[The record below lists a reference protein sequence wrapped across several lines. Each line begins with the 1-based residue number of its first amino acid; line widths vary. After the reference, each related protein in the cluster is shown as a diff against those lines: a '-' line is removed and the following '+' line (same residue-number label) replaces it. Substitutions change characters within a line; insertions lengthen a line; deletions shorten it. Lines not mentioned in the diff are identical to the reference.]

1 MNMGDTRHLRQARL
15 TAAAVCLLAVGLT
28 ACSADNDGAADDPPG
43 RSGAP
48 DTTPSAD
55 VVSGNT
61 GDLKDPQGAIA
72 ALSDFT
78 CEPDGKG
85 VWSARGRLT
94 NTTKTK
100 TRFLVSVSIIK
111 PKTSEVLGSTEK
123 MYTVQPK
130 AHRQLAWGDIYDKPG
145 TKLECVPRVVSGK

>member
-1 MNMGDTRHLRQARL
+1 MNTSDTRHLPAARL
-15 TAAAVCLLAVGLT
+15 TAAVLCLLAVGLT
-28 ACSADNDGAADDPPG
+28 ACSSDGEGDDPASAKG
-43 RSGAP
+43 TP
-48 DTTPSAD
+48 DTTRSAD

-85 VWSARGRLT
+85 VWSAVGRLT
-94 NTTKTK
+94 NTSKSR

-111 PKTSEVLGSTEK
+111 SKTSEVLGSTEK
-123 MYTVQPK
+123 TYTLQPK

-145 TKLECVPRVVSGK
+145 KKLQCVPRVVSGR

>member
-1 MNMGDTRHLRQARL
+1 MSNGDTRDLLPARL
-15 TAAAVCLLAVGLT
+15 TAAVVCLLAVGLT
-28 ACSADNDGAADDPPG
+28 ACSSVTDGEAGDPASTSAASHPT
-43 RSGAP
+43 S
-48 DTTPSAD
+48 SAD

-78 CEPDGKG
+78 CEPDGQG

-100 TRFLVSVSIIK
+100 TRFLVTVSIIK

-123 MYTVQPK
+123 MYSLQPK
-130 AHRQLAWGDIYDKPG
+130 AHRQLAWGDIYDKRG
-145 TKLECVPRVVSGK
+145 RRLQCVPRVVSGK